1 MTQLAYPL
9 KISVSCSV
17 VSDSWPP
24 AGLYPARLLCL
35 WDSPGKNTGVGCHFL
50 LEGILPTQGSDPA
63 DSLPSEPPGKPS
75 WLAKASPKGQSLH
88 NYHMSCCSAS
98 KSCPALWDPLH
109 CSTPVFTVQYKMV
122 PNGSGVKNL
131 PAMHEV
137 QVRSLGQK
145 SPLEEEVATHSSILA
160 WRIPWAEETG
170 GLQSTRVGYD

>member
-1 MTQLAYPL
+1 MHAQCRRRRLLSADTPGDSEMTQLAYPL

-109 CSTPVFTVQYKMV
+109 CSTPVFTVLHC
-122 PNGSGVKNL
+122 L
-131 PAMHEV
+131 PDFVQMHV
-137 QVRSLGQK
+137 C
-145 SPLEEEVATHSSILA
+145 
-160 WRIPWAEETG
+160 
-170 GLQSTRVGYD
+170 RVSDAI